1 YYGAKVLVP
10 RATDSRASWLAGARL
25 GAMRLSRCRLLYLC
39 CGIAVTVGLFAALL
53 RPSTETEYASAAAK
67 LSPSSRIPAGVH
79 VELDAFGAADPAAS
93 AAAVA
98 AIDSASPKLLQ
109 ELYRLA
115 RDDVLWILGDDDEA
129 RACVN
134 WRKKPNQGCTDPSQC
149 GKGWLFRRKGLLL
162 GVMFTGGGDD
172 SEDPSVAKTA
182 VQKSSGTAGSGGPTD
197 WIHVAEVG
205 DRREGLAPDEWSAG
219 TPGMMTVVGLREGAD
234 GELSDCNSRDLS
246 MLLRLQGPE
255 ALAEA
260 ATPVAGRCAWTV
272 RFQPTL
278 EGVYTLDATLLDWRG
293 GLEAH
298 QSLCNEVAGQYGE
311 GSVEMDAVRDG
322 PFYGNFEGCCTLCTR
337 REGCVAWSATND
349 PSKALVNGSRCVLY
363 SSVTRQPVED
373 KQLKRAVR
381 SGTPRAEE
389 SMTYLGPSMSIAR
402 RWCTEDN
409 SNILGS
415 GGRRFTVVAARET
428 TIEENK
434 REQGD
439 RETEEEEAAVAAS
452 AGLEWDALPLCRS
465 GGGVPTTPLPREGRW
480 VSLRDT
486 KCNLAPEMVDLWGWP
501 TYDKDMFGSAA
512 MPGACF
518 LKPADRRKPTGE
530 LKHSQGGYTWQPYD
544 CRYDLMDTDTR
555 LSCFREKNITRFLDF
570 GDSLISTSRMART
583 ALWLPTA
590 DSSVWSTGGGE
601 NKIGEGAKESGCVG
615 GPIQYYGE
623 ARHQDEHDGLG
634 SPATTNR
641 YCGVE
646 SYWQVKPGQVR
657 NLVTS
662 ASGCSR
668 FKPDVVLA
676 NWALVHRLWHH
687 TLDEFQTFLKQL
699 GRQLDGMTEQDGHR
713 PRYMFW
719 LSAPFLVSEREPH
732 CVLERGLQFTKALR
746 GLLEPRGWIEI
757 NWVSMTRK
765 WGVDILDGMH
775 HGEPAT
781 RMLAYL
787 LMHHVCHAS
796 DSDR

>member
-1 YYGAKVLVP
+1 MPQAKEEFIAIGLQP
-10 RATDSRASWLAGARL
+10 ANQCAKKRAGLS
-25 GAMRLSRCRLLYLC
+25 AMRLSRCRLLYLC
-39 CGIAVTVGLFAALL
+39 CGIAVTVGLFATLL
-53 RPSTETEYASAAAK
+53 RPSTVTEYASAAAK
-67 LSPSSRIPAGVH
+67 LSPSSRIPAGMH
-79 VELDAFGAADPAAS
+79 VELDALEAADPAAS

-115 RDDVLWILGDDDEA
+115 RDDVLGILGDDDGA
-129 RACVN
+129 KACVN

-162 GVMFTGGGDD
+162 AVMFTAGGDD
-172 SEDPSVAKTA
+172 GEDPSVATTA
-182 VQKSSGTAGSGGPTD
+182 VQTSSGTAGSGAPTD
-197 WIHVAEVG
+197 WIHVAEGG
-205 DRREGLAPDEWSAG
+205 DRREGLSPHEWSAG

-260 ATPVAGRCAWTV
+260 AMPVAGRCAWTV
-272 RFQPTL
+272 LFQPTL
-278 EGVYTLDATLLDWRG
+278 EGVYTLDVTLLDWRG

-298 QSLCNEVAGQYGE
+298 QSLCTEVAGQYGE

-349 PSKALVNGSRCVLY
+349 PSKALVNGSRRGTLGGDDGRCVLY
-363 SSVTRQPVED
+363 SLVTRQPVED
-373 KQLKRAVR
+373 KQLKGAVR

-402 RWCTEDN
+402 R
-409 SNILGS
+409 
-415 GGRRFTVVAARET
+415 
-428 TIEENK
+428 
-434 REQGD
+434 
-439 RETEEEEAAVAAS
+439 
-452 AGLEWDALPLCRS
+452 P

-486 KCNLAPEMVDLWGWP
+486 KCNLSPEMVDLWGWP

-512 MPGACF
+512 MPEACF
-518 LKPADRRKPTGE
+518 LKPADRRKPTEE
-530 LKHSQGGYTWQPYD
+530 LKHAQGGYTWQPYD

-623 ARHQDEHDGLG
+623 ARHQDEHDGSG
-634 SPATTNR
+634 STATTNR

-662 ASGCSR
+662 

-713 PRYMFW
+713 P
-719 LSAPFLVSEREPH
+719 
-732 CVLERGLQFTKALR
+732 
-746 GLLEPRGWIEI
+746 
-757 NWVSMTRK
+757 
-765 WGVDILDGMH
+765 
-775 HGEPAT
+775 
-781 RMLAYL
+781 
-787 LMHHVCHAS
+787 S
-796 DSDR
+796 DEK